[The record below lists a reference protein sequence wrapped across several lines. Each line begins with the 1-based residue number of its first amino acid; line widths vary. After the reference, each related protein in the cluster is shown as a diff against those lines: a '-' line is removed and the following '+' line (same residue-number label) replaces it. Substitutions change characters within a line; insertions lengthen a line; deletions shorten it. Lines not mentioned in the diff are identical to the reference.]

1 MIRVNLQPKVMI
13 EAGEGFKMPL
23 WPLIL
28 LTIVLAAGVLGVMY
42 VTSDRISAAEAE
54 IRDLDFKLRDFQ
66 KTLDAFEQ
74 AKAEKDYLQGK
85 RDFVNSISSN
95 QRQWV
100 DFFDEVRAK
109 IPKDV
114 WLTKFEGERSG
125 AYSLEG
131 KTFSYSSIGFFM
143 LQFNSIPYVTT
154 VTLEQA
160 TAQKSGSK
168 GGEAEAFAKSFK
180 ITGDMK
186 LSAKDA
192 KPEEEKKGAA
202 SAKAS
207 ARRGAKDDS
216 RNKNKKEDEIS
227 PEDL

>member
-1 MIRVNLQPKVMI
+1 MIKVNLQPKVLI
-13 EAGEGFKMPL
+13 DAGEGFKMPL

-28 LTIVLAAGVLGVMY
+28 LTIVMAAGVLGVMY

-66 KTLDAFEQ
+66 KTLDAFDQ

-85 RDFVNSISSN
+85 RDFVHSISSN
-95 QRQWV
+95 QKQWV
-100 DFFDEVRAK
+100 DFFDEIRAK
-109 IPKDV
+109 MPKDV

-125 AYSLEG
+125 SYTLEG
-131 KTFSYSSIGFFM
+131 QTFSYSSIGFFM

-154 VTLEQA
+154 VALDQA
-160 TAQKSGSK
+160 SAKKSGSSS
-168 GGEAEAFAKSFK
+168 GDVAAFAKSFK

-192 KPEEEKKGAA
+192 EPEEEKKGAA
-202 SAKAS
+202 AAKTA
-207 ARRGAKDDS
+207 ARRGAKDDP
-216 RNKNKKEDEIS
+216 KNKKNKDELS